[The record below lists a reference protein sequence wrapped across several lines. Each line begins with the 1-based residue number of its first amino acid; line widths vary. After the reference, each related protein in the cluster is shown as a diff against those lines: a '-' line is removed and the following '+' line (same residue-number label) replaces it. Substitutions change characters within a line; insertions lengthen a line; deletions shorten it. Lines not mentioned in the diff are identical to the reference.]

1 MANCRERPS
10 HDEGPDTR
18 DAREYRPRPAI
29 RRGRQGHGRARPRA
43 REAWDALS
51 LPQLTAGP
59 RGDPLAGKTREGPD
73 HAGFPGGRRP
83 RGDLTRAVFGVV
95 SERTPAK
102 ARLHLPYVP
111 GRLVPVSAHGYGSQP
126 DLAGTSSRG
135 GRPTECFAAS
145 GSRAGTSPGGPA
157 PPREASAELVVH
169 GRRRGLSDTGPT
181 TEGPVVDTLLPDG
194 ADKTSYL
201 LDAMLGDCTIAISHA
216 RGNDRGALYEKEPK
230 TSSPARTIPLVARIL
245 QASRA
250 MRAEHRRQMAEFGLA
265 GDPFA
270 LGPGAREPPLTT
282 HHAPARSC
290 DLLQGERP
298 FLHVPRPAPHPRDH
312 DDRRRPGPCAPQ

>member
-29 RRGRQGHGRARPRA
+29 RRGWQGHGRARPRA

-102 ARLHLPYVP
+102 ARLHMPYVP

-135 GRPTECFAAS
+135 RPTECFAAS
-145 GSRAGTSPGGPA
+145 GSRAGTSPGGVL
-157 PPREASAELVVH
+157 RHL
-169 GRRRGLSDTGPT
+169 GRRAPSRSSTGGGGTCRTQARRLRGPSWTPSS
-181 TEGPVVDTLLPDG
+181 PDG
-194 ADKTSYL
+194 QT
-201 LDAMLGDCTIAISHA
+201 
-216 RGNDRGALYEKEPK
+216 R
-230 TSSPARTIPLVARIL
+230 
-245 QASRA
+245 QASCWALCWATAPSPSATHGGTTGTPSTRRSPRRRA
-250 MRAEHRRQMAEFGLA
+250 
-265 GDPFA
+265 
-270 LGPGAREPPLTT
+270 
-282 HHAPARSC
+282 
-290 DLLQGERP
+290 
-298 FLHVPRPAPHPRDH
+298 RPAPSRS
-312 DDRRRPGPCAPQ
+312 RRASSRRSGPCAPR

>member
-43 REAWDALS
+43 REARDALS

-135 GRPTECFAAS
+135 RPTECFAAS
-145 GSRAGTSPGGPA
+145 GSRAGTSPGG
-157 PPREASAELVVH
+157 SCV
-169 GRRRGLSDTGPT
+169 
-181 TEGPVVDTLLPDG
+181 
-194 ADKTSYL
+194 TS
-201 LDAMLGDCTIAISHA
+201 G
-216 RGNDRGALYEKEPK
+216 
-230 TSSPARTIPLVARIL
+230 
-245 QASRA
+245 
-250 MRAEHRRQMAEFGLA
+250 
-265 GDPFA
+265 
-270 LGPGAREPPLTT
+270 
-282 HHAPARSC
+282 
-290 DLLQGERP
+290 GERRAGR
-298 FLHVPRPAPHPRDH
+298 PRAGVGPAGHRP
-312 DDRRRPGPCAPQ
+312 DD

>member
-1 MANCRERPS
+1 MANCRERRDPDPGAKSRDAPS

-18 DAREYRPRPAI
+18 DAREYRPRPAD
-29 RRGRQGHGRARPRA
+29 RRGRCGHSQARPRA
-43 REAWDALS
+43 REARDALS

-111 GRLVPVSAHGYGSQP
+111 GRLVPVSAPGYGSQP
-126 DLAGTSSRG
+126 DLAGTSSR

-157 PPREASAELVVH
+157 SPREASAEPVVH
-169 GRRRGLSDTGPT
+169 GRGRDLSDTGPT
-181 TEGPVVDTLLPDG
+181 TEGPVVDTLLSDG
-194 ADKTSYL
+194 ADE
-201 LDAMLGDCTIAISHA
+201 A
-216 RGNDRGALYEKEPK
+216 R
-230 TSSPARTIPLVARIL
+230 
-245 QASRA
+245 
-250 MRAEHRRQMAEFGLA
+250 
-265 GDPFA
+265 
-270 LGPGAREPPLTT
+270 
-282 HHAPARSC
+282 
-290 DLLQGERP
+290 
-298 FLHVPRPAPHPRDH
+298 
-312 DDRRRPGPCAPQ
+312 

>member
-43 REAWDALS
+43 REARDALS

-95 SERTPAK
+95 SERTLAK

-111 GRLVPVSAHGYGSQP
+111 GRLVPVSAPGYGSRP
-126 DLAGTSSRG
+126 DLAGSLL
-135 GRPTECFAAS
+135 S
-145 GSRAGTSPGGPA
+145 GGGP
-157 PPREASAELVVH
+157 
-169 GRRRGLSDTGPT
+169 
-181 TEGPVVDTLLPDG
+181 PD
-194 ADKTSYL
+194 
-201 LDAMLGDCTIAISHA
+201 
-216 RGNDRGALYEKEPK
+216 
-230 TSSPARTIPLVARIL
+230 
-245 QASRA
+245 ASR
-250 MRAEHRRQMAEFGLA
+250 H
-265 GDPFA
+265 P
-270 LGPGAREPPLTT
+270 
-282 HHAPARSC
+282 SC
-290 DLLQGERP
+290 
-298 FLHVPRPAPHPRDH
+298 
-312 DDRRRPGPCAPQ
+312 